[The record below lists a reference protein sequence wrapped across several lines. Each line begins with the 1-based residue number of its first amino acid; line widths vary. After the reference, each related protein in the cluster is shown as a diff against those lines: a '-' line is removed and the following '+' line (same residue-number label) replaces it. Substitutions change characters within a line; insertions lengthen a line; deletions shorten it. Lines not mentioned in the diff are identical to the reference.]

1 MNKHSLSLLCAPA
14 AIVAVCCASARG
26 DPAGPSR
33 EYQLKAAFLYNFAQF
48 AEWPDD
54 AFRGPK
60 GPIVIAVAGENPF
73 GGALEQAVRGKQL
86 NGREITVRYYSSAAA
101 VEPCHV
107 LFVSAS
113 ERNNTQVALQRAGN
127 ACLTV
132 GDVEGFT
139 ARGGIFRFLVE
150 DNKVRFEVNIDAAQH
165 SRVKISSRL
174 LKLAKIYEP

>member
-1 MNKHSLSLLCAPA
+1 MTKHSLSLLCAPA
-14 AIVAVCCASARG
+14 AIVAVCCATARG

-54 AFRGPK
+54 AFKGPR

-73 GGALEQAVRGKQL
+73 GGTLEQAVRGKQL
-86 NGREITVRYYSSAAA
+86 NGREITVRYFPSAAA

-113 ERNNTQVALQRAGN
+113 ERNNVPQALQRAGSY
-127 ACLTV
+127 CLTV

-165 SRVKISSRL
+165 ARVKISSRL